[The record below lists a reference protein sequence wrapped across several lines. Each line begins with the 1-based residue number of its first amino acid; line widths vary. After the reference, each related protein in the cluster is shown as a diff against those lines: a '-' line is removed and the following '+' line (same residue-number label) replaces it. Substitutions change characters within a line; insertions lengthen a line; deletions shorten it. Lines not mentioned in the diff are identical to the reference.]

1 MIYRVLPLCVLL
13 SACAALLGLMHHH
26 PERAALRADLW
37 ATPPLAVHALPALV
51 FVIGAAISAGVLWS
65 WRRRVNTLPLLAALE
80 GAQRL
85 RRNLLLFVCVI
96 CCAGGYLR
104 GASRAQATLPL
115 TEAVD
120 EVQIIADVVV
130 GCRPAR
136 PPCAA
141 VIEVRAARDEVGQW
155 RPASGRYY
163 LSIEESLWVPL
174 RGEML
179 RARVALSPFS
189 PPLHRFAFDAQRWG
203 DEKRLRGFAR
213 LNAEAIRLPT
223 RRRLAYAIDH
233 FRASS
238 EEAIL
243 ARDDG
248 DAGRVLVAMLTGSRT
263 GLDSE
268 VRERFA
274 AAGIAHVLAVSGLH
288 FALLVGS
295 VWWLLERLFR
305 RALRR
310 TGRRSAGQLSALCTL
325 PLAALYV
332 TFTGA
337 PASAVRAGLMV
348 GTLLLTRV
356 ADRPSSSLH
365 ALSAA
370 FFLMVM
376 SDPSALLSR
385 GFQLSMSATA
395 ALVAFSLLQRKA
407 RQRFSAPARGRGESR
422 WQQATMVARSWLV
435 ASLQVSTVTA
445 AATAPVIVWMTGMFP
460 LLSHLGNILIVPLLA
475 LLALPLATL
484 GAFGA
489 ALAGGGFVE
498 GAFVDCALAITRF
511 SLWLSEAGE
520 SWLSLSV
527 VPGRPAELGL
537 LGWILL
543 AALMPWFCA
552 LTPGRRELRRWVV
565 ALSLTG
571 LALTLVAADRQL
583 RRPAH
588 GELEVHAIPVGQGD
602 ATLVLAGPRD
612 TLLVDAGGRGF
623 GDIEVGRRYV
633 LPYLRGLGIRRID
646 FVAVSHGDADH
657 ARGVLEIFDAIAPAL
672 VWLPGAAEQRE
683 GGQQDGARHELIAAI
698 EARAREGG
706 AQVYYPGAPGA
717 QTELGGLLVRALPV
731 APHLGGNDGSMVLR
745 LDHGEVSALF
755 PGDVETAGEEAL
767 LGHPLARNVD
777 YLKVAHHGSATSS
790 MPRLVAQLAPQVA
803 VIHLG
808 HANRYRMPDAAVVLR
823 LGRNAEVFRTDQ
835 GFAPIHRSDGHRLVH
850 VSAPY

>member
-1 MIYRVLPLCVLL
+1 MVYRVLPVCVLL
-13 SACAALLGLMHHH
+13 SACAALLGLIQHH
-26 PERAALRADLW
+26 PERAALRADIW
-37 ATPPLAVHALPALV
+37 AQPPPAVHLSPTLV
-51 FVIGAAISAGVLWS
+51 FLFGVCALSYALWS
-65 WRRRVNTLPLLAALE
+65 WRRRVDTLPLLTALE
-80 GAQRL
+80 GAHRL
-85 RRNLLLFVCVI
+85 RRFLLLFVCVV
-96 CCAGGYLR
+96 CCVGGYLR
-104 GASRAQATLPL
+104 GASRAAATLPL
-115 TEAVD
+115 TTPVD
-120 EVQIIADVVV
+120 EVQVIADVVV

-213 LNAEAIRLPT
+213 LNAEAIQLPK
-223 RRRLAYAIDH
+223 RRRVAYAIDR
-233 FRASS
+233 FRARC
-238 EEAIL
+238 EAAIL
-243 ARDDG
+243 SRDDG
-248 DAGRVLVAMLTGSRT
+248 NAGRVLVAMLTGSRT

-268 VRERFA
+268 LRERFA

-295 VWWLLERLFR
+295 VWWLLERLLR
-305 RALRR
+305 RMLRR
-310 TGRRSAGQLSALCTL
+310 TGRRSAGQLSALFTL

-365 ALSAA
+365 ALSVA

-407 RQRFSAPARGRGESR
+407 RQRSSATLRDESDRR
-422 WQQATMVARSWLV
+422 WRRIVNVVRSWLV
-435 ASLQVSTVTA
+435 ASLQVSSVTG

-460 LLSHLGNILIVPLLA
+460 LLSHIGNILVVPLLA

-489 ALAGGGFVE
+489 ALMGGGFVE
-498 GAFVDCALAITRF
+498 SALVDGALVVTRF
-511 SLWLSEAGE
+511 SLWLAEAGE
-520 SWLSLSV
+520 SWLSLSA
-527 VPGRPAELGL
+527 VPGRPAPLGL

-543 AALMPWFCA
+543 AALMPWCCA
-552 LTPGRRELRRWVV
+552 LTPGRREVRRWVV
-565 ALSLTG
+565 ALTLTG
-571 LALTLVAADRQL
+571 LALTFVAADRQL
-583 RRPAH
+583 RRPAR
-588 GELEVHAIPVGQGD
+588 GELEIHAIPVGQGD

-612 TLLVDAGGRGF
+612 TLLIDAGGRGF
-623 GDIEVGRRYV
+623 GDTEVGRRYV

-657 ARGVLEIFDAIAPAL
+657 ARGVLEILDEIAPAL

-683 GGQQDGARHELIAAI
+683 GERHELIGAI
-698 EARAREGG
+698 EARARASG
-706 AQVYYPGAPGA
+706 AQISYPGARGA
-717 QTELGGLLVRALPV
+717 QAEIGGALVRALPV
-731 APHLGGNDGSMVLR
+731 APHLEGNDGSMVLR
-745 LDHGEVSALF
+745 LDHGAVSAFF
-755 PGDVETAGEEAL
+755 PGDVEAAGEEAL
-767 LGHPLARNVD
+767 LSHPLARDVD
-777 YLKVAHHGSATSS
+777 YLKVAHHGSRTSS
-790 MPRLVAQLAPQVA
+790 MPPLVEQLAPQVA

-823 LGRNAEVFRTDQ
+823 LSRSAKVFRTDQ
-835 GFAPIHRSDGHRLVH
+835 GFAPIHRSDGRRLVH